1 MQLGQ
6 LKTYLIQ
13 AVRSYFQEDLR
24 WSQLAIAG
32 LVVAGL
38 AVNLLMPHG
47 WTVWPLVL
55 MAGLMIMINE
65 AAERSGQGVPPLQVY
80 AMFGAIVGI
89 WIVIVVLLSALHP
102 IIFAAGILVLAY
114 FAAKGY
120 LKNLAKQKLIDQRR
134 EDGQCVHCGEP
145 ANPEQAICES
155 CGEETNP
162 DATRAKWSTLTA
174 KSPQDQ
180 ARIRAILKPASGASE
195 ARNKEQALLN
205 RRQRRGSPK
214 K

>member
-1 MQLGQ
+1 
-6 LKTYLIQ
+6 
-13 AVRSYFQEDLR
+13 
-24 WSQLAIAG
+24 
-32 LVVAGL
+32 LVLVGIV
-38 AVNLLMPHG
+38 VNLLMPHG

-80 AMFGAIVGI
+80 AMFGAIVGA
-89 WIVIVVLLSALHP
+89 WIIIVLLLSALHP
-102 IIFAAGILVLAY
+102 IIFVAGILVLAY

-134 EDGQCVHCGEP
+134 EDGLCVHCGEP
-145 ANPEQAICES
+145 ANPEQSICES

-162 DATRAKWSTLTA
+162 DAAKAKWSTLA
-174 KSPQDQ
+174 NKSPQDQ
-180 ARIRAILKPASGASE
+180 ARIREILKPASGASE
-195 ARNKEQALLN
+195 ARIKEQALLN
-205 RRQRRGSPK
+205 RRQRRGSSK